1 MKNIAKELEE
11 NIAGGRWKEDIL
23 AITSKLFL
31 QNLLFLGWISTFY
44 ITLKTTTKN
53 NASKIINA
61 KEILHNNPLCSS
73 QMK

>member
-31 QNLLFLGWISTFY
+31 QNLLFFGVDKHFLYHI
-44 ITLKTTTKN
+44 KNNNNN